1 MLLKSP
7 LMIAIC
13 IVILVTL
20 IGVQLWFPASAFVRG
35 LNKYSGLIMII
46 VIIVTV
52 VVTNRMIQPPHQLVT
67 VDLPAGVL
75 VLGYGIAGGIGVSR
89 TSPNKSRNTIVQSS
103 AALVVNYGKRKQAS
117 KVDKICRF

>member
-75 VLGYGIAGGIGVSR
+75 VLGYSYSWWHR
-89 TSPNKSRNTIVQSS
+89 
-103 AALVVNYGKRKQAS
+103 RKQNQS
-117 KVDKICRF
+117 KQVTQHNRSK

>member
-1 MLLKSP
+1 M
-7 LMIAIC
+7 AIINSINYDYYKKGGARHAIEITTHDC
-13 IVILVTL
+13 NLYRYPRHVDWGSALVSGECL
-20 IGVQLWFPASAFVRG
+20 CSG

-75 VLGYGIAGGIGVSR
+75 VLGYGYSWWHR
-89 TSPNKSRNTIVQSS
+89 
-103 AALVVNYGKRKQAS
+103 RKQNQS
-117 KVDKICRF
+117 KQVTQHNRSK